1 MYIPFSGKETPTKA
15 NFMLAKLHAVLVNLE
30 FLENVIFWLRAACQ
44 RRVTEKRFNKKIFK
58 TSNGPQFLQDNDKNV
73 WLHGVLYSVE
83 SDRRR
88 ETGCERWETGDRKL
102 ERVLWRHIWKFSSFR
117 LLEKLADVTE

>member
-1 MYIPFSGKETPTKA
+1 
-15 NFMLAKLHAVLVNLE
+15 MLAKLHAVLVNLE

-44 RRVTEKRFNKKIFK
+44 RRVTEKSFNKKIFK

-83 SDRRR
+83 SDRRQ
-88 ETGCERWETGDRKL
+88 ETGDGMREMGDGRQETGEGSLTSYLK
-102 ERVLWRHIWKFSSFR
+102 I
-117 LLEKLADVTE
+117 